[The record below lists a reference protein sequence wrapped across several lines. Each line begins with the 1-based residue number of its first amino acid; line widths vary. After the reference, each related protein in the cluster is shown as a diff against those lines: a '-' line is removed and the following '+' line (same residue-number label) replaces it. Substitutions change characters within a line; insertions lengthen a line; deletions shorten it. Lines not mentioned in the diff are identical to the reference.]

1 MFSQNLELT
10 FKETPTCLVSSRP
23 VRDSI
28 SKNKLMNKT
37 TNILN
42 LRNNT
47 QGLPHIHTQMSVCT
61 CNLSANNRKEDPR
74 VLLTSQTS

>member
-47 QGLPHIHTQMSVCT
+47 QDLPHIHTHVEVPAT
-61 CNLSANNRKEDPR
+61 IHTDTHTH
-74 VLLTSQTS
+74 V